1 MPTKDYTANSILLV
15 DDEASI
21 LRSLKRLFMPLKCQI
36 YLASSADEAI
46 NILRENPVDL
56 IITDMRMP
64 GTSGDQFLAQAAVQW
79 PETERIMLSGYS
91 DAETTISAIN
101 NGAVSRFILKPWD
114 DQELLK
120 TVCKYFN
127 LAQLK
132 QRNEA
137 LEKISDQKSVQLE
150 ELNKSLE
157 LKVAQRTTA
166 LEKSNNELR
175 DSYRSIIK
183 MFSSLISSRLVG
195 QNNADAHSLD
205 PMLLKIADQFEFSE
219 IESKQLHYAWQL
231 RFLGKLSFSDEILQ
245 TPYLEMSA
253 EQQRQFQRHPLLSHA
268 ACLSVKPLY
277 LSGLL
282 LLQHKEYLDGSGYPR
297 GLTAKNI
304 DMRAQIISVLSDY
317 RALITGMYS
326 QRCFSSEQAFEYLS
340 ETAAERYN
348 QKIVLLL
355 RELVAQTAAPLEVQ
369 HARLQ
374 SSSELVSGM
383 KLSRDI
389 VTATGCLLLSAG
401 LELDDTF
408 ISRVCEMEKN
418 LEEQLNIYINV

>member
-1 MPTKDYTANSILLV
+1 MLSKDYTANSILLV
-15 DDEASI
+15 DDEPSI
-21 LRSLKRLFMPLKCQI
+21 LRALKRLFMPLKCQVL
-36 YLASSADEAI
+36 LASSAPEAI
-46 NILRENPVDL
+46 NILTEQSIDL
-56 IITDMRMP
+56 IICDMRMP
-64 GTSGDQFLAQAAVQW
+64 GVSGDQFLAQAALKW

-101 NGAVSRFILKPWD
+101 NGAISRFILKPWD
-114 DQELLK
+114 DQDLLK
-120 TVCKYFN
+120 TVCKFFN
-127 LAQLK
+127 LAKLK

-137 LEKISDQKSVQLE
+137 LEKLAAQKSLQLE
-150 ELNKSLE
+150 VLNKSLE
-157 LKVAQRTTA
+157 LKVAQRTA
-166 LEKSNNELR
+166 QLEKSNNELR

-195 QNNADAHSLD
+195 QNRADGHSLD
-205 PMLLKIADQFEFSE
+205 PMLLKIAEQFEFSDV
-219 IESKQLHYAWQL
+219 ESKQLYYAWQL
-231 RFLGKLSFSDEILQ
+231 RFLGKLSFSDELLQ

-282 LLQHKEYLDGSGYPR
+282 LLQHREYLDGSGYPR
-297 GLTAKNI
+297 GLKADTI
-304 DMRAQIISVLSDY
+304 DLRAQIITVLSDY
-317 RALITGMYS
+317 RALITGMHS

-348 QKIVLLL
+348 QQVISLL
-355 RELVAQTAAPLEVQ
+355 RDFVLDTDHPQEVQ
-369 HARLQ
+369 HDKLQ
-374 SSSELVSGM
+374 NSSQLVSGM

-389 VTATGCLLLSAG
+389 VTATGSLLLSAG
-401 LELDDTF
+401 QELDDVF
-408 ISRVCEMEKN
+408 IKRVCEMEKN